1 MATEK
6 SVASVKPS
14 KGPARPQTPAQ
25 TGGPNPIQKTYN
37 KVMKYL
43 GEVMSELKKAN
54 WPSKEELKAQTQVV
68 LSLLI
73 FLGIFMWVWDSLLGL
88 VFKGLL
94 RLMGVEPGR

>member
-25 TGGPNPIQKTYN
+25 TGGPNPIMRAWN
-37 KVMKYL
+37 KAGKYL
-43 GEVMSELKKAN
+43 GEVWSELKKAN
-54 WPSKEELKAQTQVV
+54 WPSREELKAQTQVV
-68 LSLLI
+68 LSLLL
-73 FLGIFMWVWDSLLGL
+73 FLGVFMWAWDSILGL

-94 RLMGVEPGR
+94 RLMGVEQGR

>member
-25 TGGPNPIQKTYN
+25 TGGPSPIQKAD
-37 KVMKYL
+37 KYL
-43 GEVMSELKKAN
+43 REVWSELKKAN
-54 WPSKEELKAQTQVV
+54 WPSREELKAQTQVV
-68 LSLLI
+68 LALLL

-88 VFKGLL
+88 IFKGLM
-94 RLMGVEPGR
+94 RLMGVEHGGG